1 MKSNQKGFS
10 VVEILIVIVVVGLL
24 GAVGWLVYDR
34 QKSKTSETSNTQ
46 VSTSQK
52 EETPK
57 QETKADPYEGWQE
70 VTFTPENIKV
80 KLPASIK
87 TASKVALNMDGTGT
101 VTNLEKGYS
110 LYVSLLGN
118 PKTDNSY
125 GNTEKS
131 TAYDSFTSGSQKYY
145 ITNSGISLD
154 VSTCQA
160 QVCALQSKLGSEKSI
175 LVQVY
180 YRNPNMTGQQ
190 APDSLPMEDT
200 YISTVKQILKSVSY

>member
-1 MKSNQKGFS
+1 MKSSQKGFS
-10 VVEILIVIVVVGLL
+10 IVEILIVAVVVGLL

-34 QKSKTSETSNTQ
+34 QKSKTDDKSAIQTTQ
-46 VSTSQK
+46 EQK
-52 EETPK
+52 KEFVQ
-57 QETKADPYEGWQE
+57 QEAKTADLYEGWKE
-70 VTFTPENIKV
+70 VTFTPENIKI

-87 TASKVALNMDGTGT
+87 TASTVALNTDGTGT
-101 VTNLEKGYS
+101 VIDLEKGYS

-118 PKTDNSY
+118 SKTDNSY

-131 TAYDSFTSGSQKYY
+131 TAYDSFTFGSQKYY

-175 LVQVY
+175 LVQV
-180 YRNPNMTGQQ
+180 
-190 APDSLPMEDT
+190 
-200 YISTVKQILKSVSY
+200 